1 MPKEVANGQEREKIR
16 KIVPISF
23 YPTWNKELPKKFK
36 KLKNTILASFQAKIS
51 WERLRKRENRKNHFD
66 VFLPD
71 QE

>member
-36 KLKNTILASFQAKIS
+36 KLKNTIITASQAKTG
-51 WERLRKRENRKNHFD
+51 WERPTKSENKNYHLD
-66 VFLPD
+66 HFLPD
-71 QE
+71 P